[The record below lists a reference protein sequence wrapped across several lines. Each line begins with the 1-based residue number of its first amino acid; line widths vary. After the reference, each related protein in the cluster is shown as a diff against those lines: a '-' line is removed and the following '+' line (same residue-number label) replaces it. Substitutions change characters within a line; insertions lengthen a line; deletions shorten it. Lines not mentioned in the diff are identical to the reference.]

1 MKEKLNELFNLYSQE
16 FKKYN
21 RYNHYLIL
29 VRTTIFILFIALLF
43 ATIQI
48 DFLKNSFIYLFLIL
62 LFLFVGI
69 CIYHQNINHFVNQ
82 YSQMIDVIQC
92 YFYRINGEWK
102 TFKDKGEDFKGN
114 HYLYDL
120 DIIGDNSLFQYLCIA
135 KSQGGRKKLFQKL
148 TCQGI
153 EHLNDRQDTIL
164 ELNENIDFCIKFEE
178 MMSREMKKDLHSQ
191 IQSMNIKTSTHF
203 IEFILFSLLSIVS
216 LISGVLA
223 FFQVIEAPIFIMIA
237 LILLTLSLIYNL
249 IYHNEFRNVET
260 YIQGFSL
267 LDEIYCFI
275 DSYTFKGKILNDIV
289 SSIHNGRQSIHAIKR
304 IDDLVSFRKNFLGY
318 IIANSLFPLNSYI
331 LYLYHQL
338 NDISL
343 KELDQSLSSLE
354 ELEAYISLAV
364 IGVCNENI
372 SMPHLSDKIELDFKE
387 IRHPLLKECVD
398 NSFCCENNI
407 VIITGSNMSGK
418 TSFMRTIG
426 MNLVL
431 MYAGTYVQAS
441 CFKAPYLNIFTSMR
455 VKDDID
461 KGISTFYGELLRIKD
476 MIDYQETPFIGFI
489 DEIFKGTNYN
499 DRIFGAEAVIQK
511 LSKEHVI
518 LFISTHDFELCDINN
533 PKLVNYYF
541 EESYVNDNIC
551 FDYKIKAGK
560 CKTTNARYLMGRL
573 GIL

>member
-48 DFLKNSFIYLFLIL
+48 DFSKNSFIYLFLIL

-203 IEFILFSLLSIVS
+203 IEFILFSLL
-216 LISGVLA
+216 
-223 FFQVIEAPIFIMIA
+223 
-237 LILLTLSLIYNL
+237 
-249 IYHNEFRNVET
+249 
-260 YIQGFSL
+260 
-267 LDEIYCFI
+267 
-275 DSYTFKGKILNDIV
+275 
-289 SSIHNGRQSIHAIKR
+289 
-304 IDDLVSFRKNFLGY
+304 
-318 IIANSLFPLNSYI
+318 
-331 LYLYHQL
+331 
-338 NDISL
+338 
-343 KELDQSLSSLE
+343 
-354 ELEAYISLAV
+354 
-364 IGVCNENI
+364 
-372 SMPHLSDKIELDFKE
+372 
-387 IRHPLLKECVD
+387 
-398 NSFCCENNI
+398 
-407 VIITGSNMSGK
+407 
-418 TSFMRTIG
+418 
-426 MNLVL
+426 
-431 MYAGTYVQAS
+431 
-441 CFKAPYLNIFTSMR
+441 
-455 VKDDID
+455 
-461 KGISTFYGELLRIKD
+461 
-476 MIDYQETPFIGFI
+476 
-489 DEIFKGTNYN
+489 
-499 DRIFGAEAVIQK
+499 
-511 LSKEHVI
+511 
-518 LFISTHDFELCDINN
+518 
-533 PKLVNYYF
+533 YF
-541 EESYVNDNIC
+541 V
-551 FDYKIKAGK
+551 
-560 CKTTNARYLMGRL
+560 
-573 GIL
+573 